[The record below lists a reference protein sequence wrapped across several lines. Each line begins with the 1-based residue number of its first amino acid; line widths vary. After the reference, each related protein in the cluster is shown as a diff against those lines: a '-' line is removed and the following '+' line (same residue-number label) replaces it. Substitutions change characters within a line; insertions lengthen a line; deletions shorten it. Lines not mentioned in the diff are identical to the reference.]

1 MRFCGVRAMNDM
13 NIKNVLSVPFEK
25 IGSEKPISYDP
36 ISDFKKALSQ
46 SVDDLNK
53 QLLQADQNTQEMVL
67 GEKDIHQAMIALEQ
81 ANISL
86 RMIIQIRNK
95 IIAAYEEIMRMQ
107 F

>member
-1 MRFCGVRAMNDM
+1 MNDM
-13 NIKNVLSVPFEK
+13 NIKNVLSAPLEK
-25 IGSEKPISYDP
+25 MGSEKPISHDP

-46 SVDDLNK
+46 SVDDLNQ
-53 QLLQADQNTQEMVL
+53 QLLQADQSAQEMAL
-67 GEKDIHQAMIALEQ
+67 GEMDIHQAMIALEQ

-95 IIAAYEEIMRMQ
+95 IITAYEEIMRMQ